1 MKANCLIVC
10 YLRKTGAPWR
20 DTGLGLSPPPITV
33 VGGCKAGGS
42 ESHGGSPT
50 RPLAAR
56 LDRQAPGNRHGV
68 ASGAG
73 GYGGRSPLHR

>member
-1 MKANCLIVC
+1 MKYGSQLSLGW
-10 YLRKTGAPWR
+10 Y
-20 DTGLGLSPPPITV
+20 GLSPPPITV

-56 LDRQAPGNRHGV
+56 LDRQAPGNRRGV
-68 ASGAG
+68 AS
-73 GYGGRSPLHR
+73 RSDELSDAP